1 VPLFIRPYVRGQD
14 DELWVGIHNTAWQE
28 DEDFVP
34 DTVEHLERW
43 QDTPWTGVR
52 VRLLAEVDGIP
63 AARIEAETDKTIT
76 EPKGFVDGPDVVPEQ
91 RRKGIGTALMKQ
103 TLESLRAAGM
113 QTVESGG
120 FDNAARN
127 GFLSSL
133 GFSVVRRF
141 CRMRRTLAQVPA
153 SIGEARDATV
163 ELLGRTDADLAIVSH
178 LHNEAFREHYNY
190 TPGTLDEL
198 RFVTKNVDED
208 GDIMYLTVARVGG
221 EPAGFLMYGIDPR
234 ENEHLNKR
242 RGGLWN
248 IGVVKPYRGRG
259 VAKRL
264 MIDAMDHLRR
274 EGMDE
279 VDLNVD
285 ETNVT
290 GALHLYERLGF
301 AVTRRRLTYTRALA
315 GSGDV

>member
-1 VPLFIRPYVRGQD
+1 
-14 DELWVGIHNTAWQE
+14 
-28 DEDFVP
+28 
-34 DTVEHLERW
+34 
-43 QDTPWTGVR
+43 
-52 VRLLAEVDGIP
+52 
-63 AARIEAETDKTIT
+63 
-76 EPKGFVDGPDVVPEQ
+76 
-91 RRKGIGTALMKQ
+91 
-103 TLESLRAAGM
+103 
-113 QTVESGG
+113 
-120 FDNAARN
+120 
-127 GFLSSL
+127 
-133 GFSVVRRF
+133 
-141 CRMRRTLAQVPA
+141 
-153 SIGEARDATV
+153 
-163 ELLGRTDADLAIVSH
+163 
-178 LHNEAFREHYNY
+178 
-190 TPGTLDEL
+190 
-198 RFVTKNVDED
+198 VTKNIDED